1 LINFYLLS
9 SKDIQ
14 DDKKRAA
21 FRDKIR
27 SYFERAESL
36 KKLVEEIKQCKRRKN
51 KLFLIYN
58 FLIQAGKYHE
68 QIQIEDNSTG
78 NSYEKLFSRFFADDT
93 VEHIHIVD
101 PYIRARHQ
109 VSFCFSFIYRFNK
122 TQSLSL
128 DSSIFEVL

>member
-36 KKLVEEIKQCKRRKN
+36 KKLVEEIKQCKTHVK
-51 KLFLIYN
+51 
-58 FLIQAGKYHE
+58 E
-68 QIQIEDNSTG
+68 
-78 NSYEKLFSRFFADDT
+78 
-93 VEHIHIVD
+93 
-101 PYIRARHQ
+101 
-109 VSFCFSFIYRFNK
+109 
-122 TQSLSL
+122 
-128 DSSIFEVL
+128 